1 LEGEEM
7 TVKSKGFAGGDRT
20 EIDLPDTQKELVAA
34 ICDLKKPV
42 VLVLQNGSPLSIP
55 VEHQKV
61 NAVVEGW
68 YGGQSAGTALA
79 DIFLGDYIPREL
91 TVTVYSL
98 LVSCLVLRFMVC
110 WGRTFQFFSGDP
122 L

>member
-1 LEGEEM
+1 MGINQNLEGEEM

-79 DIFLGDYIPREL
+79 DILLG
-91 TVTVYSL
+91 
-98 LVSCLVLRFMVC
+98 VLGFMAQKRLC
-110 WGRTFQFFSGDP
+110 
-122 L
+122 